1 MAKMIKTASETA
13 ITLSDVAFNWATSG
27 RQSSDSFGLSIPQWS
42 VGIGEKL
49 FIEGQ
54 SGSGKSTLLN
64 IITGILT
71 PQQGTVSVLGTEL
84 GGLTSIQRDRFRAS
98 NMGVVFQ
105 QFNLLPYLTVLDNI
119 RLPQSFLQ
127 DKSRQFSEIEPLL
140 KGLNLSVE
148 LLPRKASELSIGQQQ
163 RVAVARALYHRPP
176 IIIADEPTSAL
187 DTRNCNEFIE
197 LLLEQSTLFGSTVLF
212 VSHDQG
218 LAHHFDRK
226 IGMDELTGEMH
237 C

>member
-1 MAKMIKTASETA
+1 MATMIKTASESA
-13 ITLSDVAFNWATSG
+13 ITLNGVAFTWASGG
-27 RQSSDSFGLSIPQWS
+27 RQSSDSYQLSIPQWS

-71 PQQGTVSVLGTEL
+71 PQQGDVSVLDTEISN
-84 GGLTSIQRDRFRAS
+84 LTAIKRDHFRAS

-105 QFNLLPYLTVLDNI
+105 QFNLLPYLNVLDNI
-119 RLPQSFLQ
+119 RLSESFLQ
-127 DKSRQFSEIEPLL
+127 DKSRQFSNIESLMS
-140 KGLNLSVE
+140 GLNLSVE
-148 LLPRKASELSIGQQQ
+148 LLTRKASELSIGQQQ

-187 DTRNCNEFIE
+187 DTRNRNEFIE
-197 LLLEQSTLFGSTVLF
+197 LLLGQATLFGSTVLF
-212 VSHDQG
+212 VSHDQS
-218 LAHHFDRK
+218 LANHFDRTVS
-226 IGMDELTGEMH
+226 MDSLQGEVN